1 MARPLALS
9 FLLIAPLALAQSGG
23 DEIMRW
29 KEGAPYA
36 RTLESNGQH
45 YKSIQLTD
53 RVYVWV
59 SFHHDL
65 AATLANVIVDNQGTQ
80 PLDLNPQRF
89 TCVCSSGKSKN
100 LKYEWPFGAPMGPDA
115 MVLRVTTLPPG
126 DNVKGV
132 VSFQR
137 IEKCDTAL
145 IRVPI
150 AGTTFEFP
158 FP

>member
-9 FLLIAPLALAQSGG
+9 FLLIATFSPAQV
-23 DEIMRW
+23 DDVVRW

-45 YKSIQLTD
+45 YKSIQLAD
-53 RVYVWV
+53 RLYVWA
-59 SFHHDL
+59 SLRHDP
-65 AATLANVIVDNQGTQ
+65 AATLANVIVDNQGQ
-80 PLDLNPQRF
+80 QSFDVDPQRF
-89 TCVCSSGKSKN
+89 TCVCSGGRPKT
-100 LKYEWPFGAPMGPDA
+100 LKYEWPFGPPMGPNA
-115 MVLRVTTLPPG
+115 MVLRFTTLPPG

-137 IEKCDTAL
+137 IKKCDAAL
-145 IRVPI
+145 VRLPI

>member
-1 MARPLALS
+1 MVARPRALS
-9 FLLIAPLALAQSGG
+9 FLLIAAFSLAQA
-23 DEIMRW
+23 DDVVTWRA
-29 KEGAPYA
+29 GAPYA

-53 RVYVWV
+53 RLYVWV
-59 SFHHDL
+59 SFRHDP
-65 AATLANVIVDNQGTQ
+65 AATLANVIVDNQGQQ
-80 PLDLNPQRF
+80 PFDVNPQRF
-89 TCVCSSGKSKN
+89 TCVCSSGKSKT
-100 LKYEWPFGAPMGPDA
+100 LKYEWPFGAPMGPNA
-115 MVLRVTTLPPG
+115 MVLRATTLPPG

-137 IEKCDTAL
+137 IKKCDTAL
-145 IRVPI
+145 VRVPI